1 MWTFPHE
8 KVDTQHWPLPAPIL
22 LNIAPWPLLTHQ
34 YLMQM
39 PSRHSS
45 ACCPS
50 SILMIH
56 MIRRSNWW
64 DDIFGL
70 NCYFSRTRNT
80 SWAESLPLLLHHE
93 RPPLLYPLPLTI
105 GCCLWCSCFQG
116 TDVYWCCWHS
126 HLTGFV
132 QKSCS
137 LEIVTPIS
145 GLRDNEGN
153 WYYVR
158 TRRKQ
163 GYKSD
168 RRGEYCRG
176 AYRTTHRYEGII
188 CPGGRI
194 NSAG

>member
-34 YLMQM
+34 YLMQT

-70 NCYFSRTRNT
+70 NCYFSRARNT
-80 SWAESLPLLLHHE
+80 SWAESSLLLHHE
-93 RPPLLYPLPLTI
+93 RPPLSPPTYHRLLFMMFLFPRHW
-105 GCCLWCSCFQG
+105 WCVLVLLARLLITEVLLVLLVKNIFTG
-116 TDVYWCCWHS
+116 T
-126 HLTGFV
+126 
-132 QKSCS
+132 S
-137 LEIVTPIS
+137 LV
-145 GLRDNEGN
+145 GN
-153 WYYVR
+153 KNKAW
-158 TRRKQ
+158 
-163 GYKSD
+163 
-168 RRGEYCRG
+168 
-176 AYRTTHRYEGII
+176 
-188 CPGGRI
+188 
-194 NSAG
+194 

>member
-34 YLMQM
+34 YLMQT

-70 NCYFSRTRNT
+70 NWYFSRARNT
-80 SWAESLPLLLHHE
+80 SWAESSLLLHHE
-93 RPPLLYPLPLTI
+93 RPPLSPPTYHRLLFMMFLFPRHW
-105 GCCLWCSCFQG
+105 WCVLVLLARLLITEVLLVLLVKNIFTG
-116 TDVYWCCWHS
+116 T
-126 HLTGFV
+126 
-132 QKSCS
+132 S
-137 LEIVTPIS
+137 LV
-145 GLRDNEGN
+145 GN
-153 WYYVR
+153 KNKAW
-158 TRRKQ
+158 
-163 GYKSD
+163 
-168 RRGEYCRG
+168 
-176 AYRTTHRYEGII
+176 
-188 CPGGRI
+188 
-194 NSAG
+194 

>member
-1 MWTFPHE
+1 MWTFPHK

-34 YLMQM
+34 YLMQT

-70 NCYFSRTRNT
+70 NCYFSRARNT

-93 RPPLLYPLPLTI
+93 RPPLSPPTYHRLLFMMFLFPRHW
-105 GCCLWCSCFQG
+105 WCVLVLLARLLITEVLLVLLVKNIFTG
-116 TDVYWCCWHS
+116 T
-126 HLTGFV
+126 
-132 QKSCS
+132 S
-137 LEIVTPIS
+137 LV
-145 GLRDNEGN
+145 GN
-153 WYYVR
+153 KNKAW
-158 TRRKQ
+158 
-163 GYKSD
+163 
-168 RRGEYCRG
+168 
-176 AYRTTHRYEGII
+176 
-188 CPGGRI
+188 
-194 NSAG
+194 